1 MHVLYL
7 HGFASGPLT
16 EKGQRLA
23 ARLAGACASYGI
35 PDLEAGDFTG
45 LTMERIQER
54 AVAAAQALPD
64 DGQRLLVVGSS
75 LGGYTAALLAAQGRL
90 PRLAGLVLIA
100 PAMGFVSSFTERL
113 GPAEIAAWRAA
124 GTKPFWHHGAQ
135 AEVPLGRGFLDSC
148 VGLPDQPGAPGV
160 PVALVHGRQDETVEH
175 QASVAY
181 ALAHPGVELHLVEG
195 DHRLTEPRHE
205 DLIAWCARD
214 LIARTAG

>member
-16 EKGQRLA
+16 EKGQRLRA
-23 ARLAGACASYGI
+23 LLAGHCTSYGI
-35 PDLEAGDFTG
+35 PDLEGGDFTG
-45 LTMERIQER
+45 LTMERMQER
-54 AVAAAQALPD
+54 AVAAAWALPD

-100 PAMGFVSSFTERL
+100 PAVGFVTSFTARL
-113 GPAEIAAWRAA
+113 GPHEIAAWRTD
-124 GTKPFWHHGAQ
+124 GTKLFWHHGAQ
-135 AEVPLGRGFLDSC
+135 AEVPLGRAFLESC
-148 VGLPDQPGAPGV
+148 TDLPDQPGAPGV
-160 PVALVHGRQDETVEH
+160 PVALIHGRQDETVDH
-175 QASVAY
+175 RASVTY
-181 ALAHPGVELHLVEG
+181 AQTHGGVELHLVEG

-214 LIARTAG
+214 LLTRATG